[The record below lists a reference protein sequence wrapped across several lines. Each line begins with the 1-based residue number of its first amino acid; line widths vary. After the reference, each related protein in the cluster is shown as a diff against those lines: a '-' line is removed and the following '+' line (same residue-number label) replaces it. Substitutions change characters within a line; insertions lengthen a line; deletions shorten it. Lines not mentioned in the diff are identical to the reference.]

1 MLAFDDVLL
10 IFGATFIAN
19 LAVEFGAEIVAE
31 WWVHTPG
38 VDPAEID
45 PSAASEPV
53 RYAPELLTQ
62 VSAEADQTAVW
73 SERTADSLGALLGER
88 LSAKFDQLA
97 MWSGQTADSLGNQ
110 VSERLSAK
118 FDQVAV
124 WSEQTALGTQV
135 SERLS
140 MKFDQAAVWSGQ
152 VMDKL
157 SVEADALSVKATETA
172 LWSEQMIG
180 TLTTGLGLQ

>member
-1 MLAFDDVLL
+1 MLAFDDFLL
-10 IFGATFIAN
+10 ILTATFLAN
-19 LAVEFGAEIVAE
+19 LTIELGAEVVAE

-73 SERTADSLGALLGER
+73 SERTVGSLGPLGER

-97 MWSGQTADSLGNQ
+97 MWFGQTTDSLGHQ

-124 WSEQTALGTQV
+124 WSEPTALGTQV

-157 SVEADALSVKATETA
+157 SVKADALSVKAAETA

>member
-1 MLAFDDVLL
+1 MLGIDDFLVILA
-10 IFGATFIAN
+10 ATTLAN
-19 LAVEFGAEIVAE
+19 LAVEVGAEIVAE

-62 VSAEADQTAVW
+62 VSAEVDQTAVW
-73 SERTADSLGALLGER
+73 SERTADSLGA
-88 LSAKFDQLA
+88 QI
-97 MWSGQTADSLGNQ
+97 
-110 VSERLSAK
+110 SERLSAK
-118 FDQVAV
+118 FDQVAAV
-124 WSEQTALGTQV
+124 WSEQTADGLGAQV

-140 MKFDQAAVWSGQ
+140 TKFDQATVWSGQ
-152 VMDKL
+152 VMEKL
-157 SVEADALSVKATETA
+157 SVKADALSVKAAETA

-180 TLTTGLGLQ
+180 TLTSSLGLQ

>member
-1 MLAFDDVLL
+1 MLGIDDFLVILA
-10 IFGATFIAN
+10 ATTLAN
-19 LAVEFGAEIVAE
+19 LAVEVGAEIVAE

-62 VSAEADQTAVW
+62 VSAEVDQTAVW
-73 SERTADSLGALLGER
+73 SERTADSLGA
-88 LSAKFDQLA
+88 QI
-97 MWSGQTADSLGNQ
+97 
-110 VSERLSAK
+110 SERLSAK
-118 FDQVAV
+118 FDQVAAV
-124 WSEQTALGTQV
+124 WSEQTADGLGAQV

-140 MKFDQAAVWSGQ
+140 TKFDQAAVWSGQ
-152 VMDKL
+152 VMEKL
-157 SVEADALSVKATETA
+157 SVKADALSVKAAETA

-180 TLTTGLGLQ
+180 TFTTSLGLQ

>member
-1 MLAFDDVLL
+1 MLGVDDFLVILT
-10 IFGATFIAN
+10 ATTLAN
-19 LAVEFGAEIVAE
+19 LAVEVGAEIVAE

-53 RYAPELLTQ
+53 RYAPELLTP
-62 VSAEADQTAVW
+62 VSAKADQTAVW
-73 SERTADSLGALLGER
+73 SERTADSLGA
-88 LSAKFDQLA
+88 
-97 MWSGQTADSLGNQ
+97 Q

-118 FDQVAV
+118 FDQLVAV
-124 WSEQTALGTQV
+124 WSEQTADGLGAQV

-140 MKFDQAAVWSGQ
+140 TKFDQASVWSGQ
-152 VMDKL
+152 VMEKL
-157 SVEADALSVKATETA
+157 SVKADALSVKAAETA

>member
-1 MLAFDDVLL
+1 MLGIDDFMVILA
-10 IFGATFIAN
+10 ATTLAN
-19 LAVEFGAEIVAE
+19 LVVEVGAEIIAE

-53 RYAPELLTQ
+53 SYAPELLTQ
-62 VSAEADQTAVW
+62 ISANVDQTAVW
-73 SERTADSLGALLGER
+73 SERTADSLGV
-88 LSAKFDQLA
+88 
-97 MWSGQTADSLGNQ
+97 Q

-118 FDQVAV
+118 FDQAAV
-124 WSEQTALGTQV
+124 WSERTADSLGAQV

-140 MKFDQAAVWSGQ
+140 TKFDQAAAWSGP

-157 SVEADALSVKATETA
+157 SVKADALSVKAAETA

-180 TLTTGLGLQ
+180 TLTTSLGLQ

>member
-1 MLAFDDVLL
+1 MLGIDDFLVILA
-10 IFGATFIAN
+10 ATTLAN
-19 LAVEFGAEIVAE
+19 LAVEVGAEIVAE

-62 VSAEADQTAVW
+62 ISAKVDQTAVW
-73 SERTADSLGALLGER
+73 SERTADSLGA
-88 LSAKFDQLA
+88 
-97 MWSGQTADSLGNQ
+97 Q

-118 FDQVAV
+118 FDQLAAV
-124 WSEQTALGTQV
+124 WSEQTADGLGAQV

-140 MKFDQAAVWSGQ
+140 TKFDQASVWSGQ
-152 VMDKL
+152 VMEKL
-157 SVEADALSVKATETA
+157 SVKADALSVKAAETA